1 LLNRGNVTGAID
13 KYRAAVAARPDKPVA
28 YYGLGVALA
37 GGGYL
42 NGAVDAHER
51 ALAVDPKF
59 IGSRVKLIE
68 LYTRLGRGDDAARH
82 RAAAQ
87 QQLKDVPR
95 LPDR

>member
-1 LLNRGNVTGAID
+1 
-13 KYRAAVAARPDKPVA
+13 
-28 YYGLGVALA
+28 VALA
-37 GGGYL
+37 AAG
-42 NGAVDAHER
+42 NFEAAAEAHER

-68 LYTRLGRGDDAARH
+68 LYTRLGRGDDAERH

-95 LPDR
+95 LPGR